1 MDTFVYTTLPW
12 HTVHGVHFER
22 YRMTGQERNYKFSD
36 PDILFG
42 GLMWARRPGATCCGG
57 HVESGF
63 LNSCCS
69 WDLVF
74 G

>member
-1 MDTFVYTTLPW
+1 MDTFVDTTLPR
-12 HTVHGVHFER
+12 HSAHGHRLER
-22 YRMTGQERNYKFSD
+22 YRMTGQDSDCKLHD

-42 GLMWARRPGATCCGG
+42 GSMWAGRLGATRCGG

>member
-12 HTVHGVHFER
+12 HTAHGVHFER
-22 YRMTGQERNYKFSD
+22 YRMTGQERNCKFSD

-42 GLMWARRPGATCCGG
+42 GLTWARRPGATCCGG